1 MSRQAKKL
9 RSLVI
14 TIIAVGATNAAI
26 AYGLNSEP
34 AIPSETRIEKSG
46 LPMIP
51 DPPRPR
57 SGVPMVPDVPRP

>member
-14 TIIAVGATNAAI
+14 TIIAIAATNAAI
-26 AYGLNSEP
+26 AYGFNSETVVLT
-34 AIPSETRIEKSG
+34 ETRIEKSG

-51 DPPRPR
+51 DVPRPR
-57 SGVPMVPDVPRP
+57 SGLPMVPDVPRP